1 MNYKFKEVRLNLE
14 RDEVEV
20 LVAFQ
25 EKRNRWQIKSYKYDA
40 KENEIDIDDL
50 IETTKKLI
58 DGANI

>member
-58 DGANI
+58 DGDNI